1 MWRSAPKTCT
11 RMAIEARMRL
21 FSSPSYLFVHIC
33 IPGSRHR
40 RGFIY
45 AQDKSAESSN
55 EFISQ
60 QSPE

>member
-1 MWRSAPKTCT
+1 
-11 RMAIEARMRL
+11 MRL